1 MRLKV
6 GMETDGLPEAAN
18 GPEGQKGT
26 ERMEQMTISEVSAR
40 FAVSTRTLRYWEQV
54 GLIKGERLPGYAYRV
69 YTEETVQRIT
79 QILVLRRLRIPLR
92 EIAEVLTDPEAKKL
106 LDVLQSNIR
115 MIDREADALQ
125 TVRTALTVLA
135 NRVSWAMHGDLPLP
149 LEDASILA
157 LVEQLVPLHNEKE
170 ELKMNDLKKAE
181 QTLEANMDIR
191 YIYLPPMAVA
201 AAQYTGPNPE
211 DVSGTRLDR
220 FVQENALAEKTPSL
234 RVFGFNNPSP
244 QREGETYGYEFW
256 VTVPEDMEV
265 PAPLVKKQF
274 AGGLY
279 AAHAIKMGDF
289 HEWGT
294 FMEKLQHD
302 ARYEIEWRA
311 PDGMGGCME
320 EHLNAKSYYEKSG
333 KDRAFIQLDLLIPIR
348 EKEA

>member
-1 MRLKV
+1 
-6 GMETDGLPEAAN
+6 
-18 GPEGQKGT
+18 
-26 ERMEQMTISEVSAR
+26 MEQMTISEASAR
-40 FAVSTRTLRYWEQV
+40 FGISTRTLRYWEQI
-54 GLIKGERLPGYAYRV
+54 GLIESDRLPDYAYRV
-69 YTEETVQRIT
+69 YSPETGRRIT

-92 EIAEVLTDPEAKKL
+92 DIAEVLADPEAKKL

-135 NRVSWAMHGDLPLP
+135 NRVSWAMHSDPPLL
-149 LEDASILA
+149 LEDTSILA
-157 LVEQLVPLHNEKE
+157 LVEQLAPLQNEKE
-170 ELKMNDLKKAE
+170 EPKMSDLKKAE
-181 QTLEANMDIR
+181 QTLGANMDVR
-191 YIYLPPMAVA
+191 YVYLPPMTVA

-211 DVSGTRLDR
+211 DVSGARLDQ
-220 FVQENALAEKTPSL
+220 FVQESGLAEKMPGL
-234 RVFGFNNPSP
+234 RVLGFNNPSP
-244 QREGETYGYEFW
+244 EKEGDVYGYEFW
-256 VTVPEDMEV
+256 VTIPEDMEV

-302 ARYEIEWRA
+302 ARYEIEWRE
-311 PDGMGGCME
+311 PYGMGGCFE
-320 EHLNAKSYYEKSG
+320 EHLNAKTYFEKDE
-333 KDRAFIQLDLLIPIR
+333 KEREFIQLDLLVPIR